1 MTAPVTL
8 PQALLD
14 APVAGRNLPGTTL
27 GACLDRERP
36 TLLAFLRH
44 FG

>member
-1 MTAPVTL
+1 MVNEDPLPRELLEAPI
-8 PQALLD
+8 
-14 APVAGRNLPGTTL
+14 AGRNLPGATL
-27 GACLDRERP
+27 AACLDPQRP